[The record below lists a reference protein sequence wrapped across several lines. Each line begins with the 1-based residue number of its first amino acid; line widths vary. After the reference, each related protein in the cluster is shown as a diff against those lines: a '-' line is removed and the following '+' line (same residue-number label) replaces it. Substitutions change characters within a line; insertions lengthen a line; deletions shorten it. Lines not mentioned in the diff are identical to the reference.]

1 MALVSFLGQHIFSEC
16 TEIGLAPYCLCG
28 SQRRLWSNTYLESY
42 AVDCTSGCISCR
54 TNSDFDNSVHL
65 RSQKSQRV
73 HSVTAKSTQM
83 LSGWPRS
90 EHSIF
95 SLRAHGH
102 VFDRIGG
109 HLNLQ
114 DGKAQVTVHR
124 LLLAWPAVLA
134 ADAAA
139 AGVPLAA
146 ASTRRAAL
154 ATVLSRSVKF
164 SRLPE
169 SQNIRTLE
177 CLHSFDFALDHPLE
191 YSDAFR

>member
-28 SQRRLWSNTYLESY
+28 SRRRLWSNTYLESY
-42 AVDCTSGCISCR
+42 AVDCMSGCISCR
-54 TNSDFDNSVHL
+54 INSDFDNSVH
-65 RSQKSQRV
+65 RRGQKSQRV

-109 HLNLQ
+109 HL
-114 DGKAQVTVHR
+114 
-124 LLLAWPAVLA
+124 
-134 ADAAA
+134 
-139 AGVPLAA
+139 
-146 ASTRRAAL
+146 
-154 ATVLSRSVKF
+154 LSRIER
-164 SRLPE
+164 SRYLDRLGG
-169 SQNIRTLE
+169 QWLGDLGRCHDL
-177 CLHSFDFALDHPLE
+177 FD
-191 YSDAFR
+191 